1 MKYVFH
7 PEPLTEYS
15 QAVQYYAE
23 SRVELAQR
31 FIDAVE
37 DTVYQIRESPTRCP
51 LIDEDARRCLTRK
64 FPYGIIYTIEQDY
77 ILILAVMH
85 CSRESGYWKSRRE

>member
-7 PEPLTEYS
+7 PQALTEYS

-23 SRVELAQR
+23 SRLELAQG

-51 LIDEDARRCLTRK
+51 LIDEDTLVMPDTKVSLRCYLYNRARLHSNSCCYALQSRVW
-64 FPYGIIYTIEQDY
+64 
-77 ILILAVMH
+77 IL
-85 CSRESGYWKSRRE
+85 EKS